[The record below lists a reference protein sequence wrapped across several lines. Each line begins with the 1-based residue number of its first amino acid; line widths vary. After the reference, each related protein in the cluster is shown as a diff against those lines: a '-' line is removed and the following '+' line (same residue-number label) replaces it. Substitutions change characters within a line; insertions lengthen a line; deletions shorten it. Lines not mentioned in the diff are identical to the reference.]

1 MNIFSQAVILKNK
14 LRLFRDV
21 PLSVISNR
29 IAELEFDESKHPR
42 DSKGS
47 TTGGQWVSVSGSANI
62 SLNSFEDEI
71 SKSESEIAGVFS
83 ADGKIIFQT
92 TDNKKGKVSFTNEQ
106 YKKLRGSIITHNH
119 PHGITSLAPQ
129 DVELMLDSGSI
140 EVRAVGS
147 SYVTSMRNQTQNFP
161 RLGTSW

>member
-47 TTGGQWVSVSGSANI
+47 TTGGQWVSVSRK
-62 SLNSFEDEI
+62 
-71 SKSESEIAGVFS
+71 SKMH
-83 ADGKIIFQT
+83 
-92 TDNKKGKVSFTNEQ
+92 N
-106 YKKLRGSIITHNH
+106 LRWYRI
-119 PHGITSLAPQ
+119 PACQ
-129 DVELMLDSGSI
+129 
-140 EVRAVGS
+140 
-147 SYVTSMRNQTQNFP
+147 
-161 RLGTSW
+161 